1 MTAPV
6 RQGARP
12 AASLADRFSA
22 LGGEQR
28 VKLLRK
34 LVESGRVRDVPAV
47 VPPRDPAR
55 PVRLSPAQ
63 QDLWAYE
70 SLYPGTPALNLCCA
84 YHFDDPVD
92 TAHLEAALTL
102 VQEHHDILRTR
113 ITEGPGGEPHVDFPD
128 AGPFVLEHDD
138 LRGTGTTVHQAFDA
152 FRRRP
157 FDLDGG
163 RLIRGRFVRVDDRRT
178 TLMLSVHHAIADWW
192 SFDVL
197 QTEFAEAYLAV
208 REGTEPRSTRP
219 AIQYADFSA
228 WQGELEE
235 AGVFGERLAFW
246 RRYLADPPGPL
257 TAPGYGS
264 AADDPDRDP
273 DAVVHIGFDLDPPTA
288 AAVRALARRS
298 GTTVY
303 GVLMA
308 AFAVLAH
315 RVTGAEDMVL
325 GTPVANRSAKGLER
339 VIGYVMNAVPTRW
352 RVRPDSSFADLVAVF
367 AADFPDLVANA
378 DLPVGRIVA
387 AAAPERSIGRSP
399 LFQWVFMHLT
409 QQPSVSAV
417 REFAEP
423 ERIHTGGEHDLVG
436 VVKDSGDAMIGSF
449 EIRTDTFSP
458 AAVQR
463 WAECYV
469 ELLKQVTADPALR
482 VGDIGI
488 VPPGLRE
495 RLLGLASGSGAVE
508 PVSLPGLVA
517 RHAARTPD
525 APALDTGARTWSYG
539 QLADRVDRLAG
550 ALARRGA
557 GPGSIVAVLRGRGT
571 DWPVTALAVQRTGAA
586 YLPLDPE
593 YPAERLR
600 RTLADAGPVLVVA
613 DDAVPAAGDVPVLV
627 LGPEAYEGEPLTGPC
642 PDPSGPAYVIHT
654 SGSTGTPKGVV
665 VPHSGLAAL
674 AESLAG
680 GLGLGPGDR
689 VLQLGPPTFDISVA
703 DLCMAFGSG
712 ATLVLPPAGLLVGED
727 LGRVLTHRRV
737 SAVMTTPSVLATVP
751 AGAYPDLRVLAVGA
765 EVCPPELVER
775 WATDGRRFHNVYGPT
790 EATVAVTLSEPLA
803 RGQARPPLGRPLA
816 GTHVRLLD
824 GRLRPAAPGTQG
836 ELYLAGPLAHGYLHS
851 PGQTAARFTA
861 DPYGPPGSRM
871 YRTGDLAWQDDD
883 GTFHYLG
890 RTDDQVKLRGL
901 RAEPAEIAAVL
912 AEHPAVGR
920 SVALVREGGTGRPQL
935 VGYVVPAPGHRP
947 DPDALLTHA
956 AERLP
961 AGLVPA
967 DVVVLDAFPLTAN
980 GKIDKAA
987 LPSPAPRGPVASAAP
1002 ARALSPAEQTLCALY
1017 SEVLGTGPAGVE
1029 VDADF
1034 FRLGGDSIMAIQLA
1048 ARAAAAGLLL
1058 APRDVFTAR
1067 TPARLALSARPATPE
1082 QPAGPDVAE
1091 GRLPLTPIMHWWR
1104 EQGSPL
1110 GTFIQ
1115 SMAFPVPHGVGLDR
1129 IRAAVTALAER
1140 HAALR
1145 MRLIRHDDS
1154 ADWELEAGP
1163 AAVRTERIAVPAG
1176 TLPDGLAEESARS
1189 AVLDPEQGEMLR
1201 AVWFDAGPDRPGL
1214 LLLLVH
1220 HLAVDGVSWRVL
1232 GQELARL
1239 LADGGEPTTDP
1250 GASFARWAR
1259 LLPAEAERAVG
1270 ELDWWTDQLT
1280 DAGKARLTDG
1290 PDDWT
1295 SGSASAPRRA
1305 AVTVEL
1311 DAGLTRDVLVT
1322 LPGAFHCGTD
1332 AVLLTALVRAAV
1344 RRRGTGTGLLL
1355 HLEGHGREAL
1365 SAPVDVSRTV
1375 GWFVTQYPVRLDP
1388 GEDTGAAALKRVKEQ
1403 LRAVPSAGLGWGLL
1417 RYLHPGAGPVL
1428 AGLPAPDVR
1437 FAYLGRFAGDDAAGG
1452 RLLDSGPEAVPVAHA
1467 LEIDVLA
1474 RGAEG
1479 EPRLEATFSYAEG
1492 VLTGDDVRELARLWT
1507 EELTALV
1514 AATAD
1519 GSAAG
1524 HTPSDFP
1531 LVDLTVDQLMEYEDD
1546 LEFEDDGDDF
1556 DGLDHL
1562 DGSDRG
1568 DGLDGLDGLDGS
1580 DRLDGLDRTDGLDGL
1595 DGLDRFDRGDGLD
1608 GLDGSERLEGLDRLD
1623 GEVTDR

>member
-1 MTAPV
+1 MTAPAL
-6 RQGARP
+6 QGSRP

-84 YHFDDPVD
+84 YHFEDPVD
-92 TAHLEAALTL
+92 PAHLEAALTL

-113 ITEGPGGEPHVDFPD
+113 ITESPDRELHVDFPYF
-128 AGPFVLEHDD
+128 GPFVLERDD

-157 FDLDGG
+157 FDLDRG
-163 RLIRGRFVRVDDRRT
+163 RLVRGRFVRVDDRRT

-197 QTEFAEAYLAV
+197 QNEFAEAYLAI
-208 REGTEPRSTRP
+208 REGIRPRLTRP
-219 AIQYADFSA
+219 DIQYADFSA
-228 WQGELEE
+228 WQGELEDS
-235 AGVFGERLAFW
+235 GVFGERLAFW

-257 TAPGYGS
+257 TAPGHGS
-264 AADDPDRDP
+264 TADDPDRDP
-273 DAVVHIGFDLDPPTA
+273 DGIVHIGFDLDPPTA
-288 AAVRALARRS
+288 TAVRALARRC

-352 RVRPDSSFADLVAVF
+352 RVRPDSSFADLLAVF
-367 AADFPDLVANA
+367 AAEFPDLVANA

-458 AAVQR
+458 EAVAR

-482 VGDIGI
+482 VGDIDI
-488 VPPGLRE
+488 VPSGLRE
-495 RLLGLASGSGAVE
+495 RLLGLASGSGAV
-508 PVSLPGLVA
+508 PPLSLPELVA
-517 RHAARTPD
+517 RQAARTPD
-525 APALDTGARTWSYG
+525 APALDTGTRILSYG
-539 QLADRVDRLAG
+539 QLVDRVDRLAG
-550 ALARRGA
+550 TLARRGA
-557 GPGSIVAVLRGRGT
+557 GPGRIVALLLSRGT

-593 YPAERLR
+593 HPAERLR
-600 RTLADAGPVLVVA
+600 RTLADARPVLVVA
-613 DDAVPAAGDVPVLV
+613 DDALPAAGDAPVLV
-627 LGPEAYEGEPLTGPC
+627 LSPESYQGEPLTTPY
-642 PDPSGPAYVIHT
+642 PDPSTPAYVIHT

-665 VPHSGLAAL
+665 VPHSGLAVL
-674 AESLAG
+674 AESLVDRLD
-680 GLGLGPGDR
+680 LGSGDR

-712 ATLVLPPAGLLVGED
+712 ATLVLPPAGMLVGED
-727 LGRVLTHRRV
+727 LARVLTQRRV

-751 AGAYPDLRVLAVGA
+751 AGTYPDLRVLAVGA
-765 EVCPPELVER
+765 EACPPELVER
-775 WATDGRRFHNVYGPT
+775 WAVDGRRFHNVYGPS
-790 EATVAVTLSEPLA
+790 EATVAVTLSEPLVRG
-803 RGQARPPLGRPLA
+803 RGQVSPPVGHPLA

-824 GRLRPAAPGTQG
+824 DRLRPVPPGTQG
-836 ELYLAGPLAHGYLHS
+836 ELYLSGPLAHGYLHR
-851 PGQTAARFTA
+851 PAQTADRFTA

-883 GTFHYLG
+883 GTLHYLG

-901 RAEPAEIAAVL
+901 RTEPAEIAAAL
-912 AEHPAVGR
+912 AEHPSVGR
-920 SVALVREGGTGRPQL
+920 SLALVREGRAGRPQL
-935 VGYVVPAPGHRP
+935 VGYVVPVPGHAP

-961 AGLVPA
+961 AALVPA
-967 DVVVLDAFPLTAN
+967 DVVVLGAFPLTSN

-987 LPSPAPRGPVASAAP
+987 LPAP
-1002 ARALSPAEQTLCALY
+1002 AVRAPAASPTIPGAISPAERTLCSLY
-1017 SEVLGTGPAGVE
+1017 SEVLGAEPSDVDA
-1029 VDADF
+1029 DADF

-1067 TPARLALSARPATPE
+1067 TPARLALVARPAAPE
-1082 QPAGPDVAE
+1082 QPTGPDLAE
-1091 GRLPLTPIMHWWR
+1091 GRFPLTPIMHWWR
-1104 EQGSPL
+1104 EQGAPL
-1110 GTFIQ
+1110 STFIQ
-1115 SMAFPVPHGVGLDR
+1115 SMAFPVPPGVDLDR
-1129 IRAAVTALAER
+1129 IRTAVTALAER

-1145 MRLIRHDDS
+1145 MRLIRHEES

-1163 AAVRTERIAVPAG
+1163 ATVRTERIAVPAD
-1176 TLPDGLAEESARS
+1176 TDPADLAKESARS

-1201 AVWFDAGPDRPGL
+1201 AVWFDSGPDRPGL

-1232 GQELARL
+1232 GQELAQAL
-1239 LADGGEPTTDP
+1239 GGGGEPPTEP

-1259 LLPAEAERAVG
+1259 LLPAEADRAMG
-1270 ELDWWTDQLT
+1270 ELDWWIGQSTT
-1280 DAGKARLTDG
+1280 AETTRLMDG

-1295 SGSASAPRRA
+1295 SRSAGSATAPRRA
-1305 AVTVEL
+1305 AVTIEL
-1311 DAGLTRDVLVT
+1311 DAELTRSALVT
-1322 LPGAFHCGTD
+1322 LPGAFHCGAD

-1344 RRRGTGTGLLL
+1344 RRRGTGTALHL

-1375 GWFVTQYPVRLDP
+1375 GWFVTQYPVRLDL
-1388 GEDTGAAALKRVKEQ
+1388 GTDTGPAALKRVKEQ

-1417 RYLHPGAGPVL
+1417 RYLHPEAGPAL
-1428 AGLPAPDVR
+1428 AALPAPDVR

-1452 RLLDSGPEAVPVAHA
+1452 RFLDSGPDAVPVAHA
-1467 LEIDVLA
+1467 LEIDALA
-1474 RGAEG
+1474 RGTEG
-1479 EPRLEATFSYAEG
+1479 EARLEATFSYAEG
-1492 VLTGDDVRELARLWT
+1492 VLTEDDVRALARLWT

-1514 AATAD
+1514 ADTAD
-1519 GSAAG
+1519 GSVAG

-1531 LVDLTVDQLMEYEDD
+1531 LVDLTIEQLVEFEDD
-1546 LEFEDDGDDF
+1546 LEFEEDGDAF
-1556 DGLDHL
+1556 DALGTF
-1562 DGSDRG
+1562 G
-1568 DGLDGLDGLDGS
+1568 
-1580 DRLDGLDRTDGLDGL
+1580 
-1595 DGLDRFDRGDGLD
+1595 
-1608 GLDGSERLEGLDRLD
+1608 

>member
-6 RQGARP
+6 RQGQRP

-22 LGGEQR
+22 LTGEQR

-84 YHFDDPVD
+84 YHFEDPVEV
-92 TAHLEAALTL
+92 AHLEAALTL
-102 VQEHHDILRTR
+102 VQKHHDILRTR
-113 ITEGPGGEPHVDFPD
+113 VTGTPDGELQVDFPD
-128 AGPFVLEHDD
+128 FGPFVLERDD

-157 FDLDGG
+157 FDLDRG
-163 RLIRGRFVRVDDRRT
+163 RLMRGRFVRVDERRT

-197 QTEFAEAYLAV
+197 QNEFAEAYLAI
-208 REGTEPRSTRP
+208 RDGAEPRLTRP
-219 AIQYADFSA
+219 AVQYADFSA

-235 AGVFGERLAFW
+235 SGVFGERLAFW

-257 TAPGYGS
+257 TAPGHGS

-273 DAVVHIGFDLDPPTA
+273 DGIVHIGFDLDPDAA

-325 GTPVANRSAKGLER
+325 GTPVANRAAKGLDR

-352 RVRPDSSFADLVAVF
+352 RVRPDSSFADLLAVF
-367 AADFPDLVANA
+367 AADFPGLVANA

-449 EIRTDTFSP
+449 EIRTDTFSSE
-458 AAVQR
+458 AVAR

-469 ELLKQVTADPALR
+469 ELLRQVTADPALR
-482 VGDIGI
+482 VADIDI
-488 VPPGLRE
+488 VPSALRE
-495 RLLGLASGSGAVE
+495 RLLGLASGSAAAQ
-508 PVSLPGLVA
+508 PVSLPELVA
-517 RHAARTPD
+517 RRAARTPD
-525 APALDTGARTWSYG
+525 APALDTGTHILTYA

-550 ALARRGA
+550 TLARLGA
-557 GPGSIVAVLRGRGT
+557 GPGELVALVRARGT

-593 YPAERLR
+593 HPAERLR

-613 DDAVPAAGDVPVLV
+613 DDALPAAGGIPVLV
-627 LGPEAYEGEPLTGPC
+627 PGPESYEGEPLTTPY
-642 PDPSGPAYVIHT
+642 PDPAAPAYVIHT

-674 AESLAG
+674 AESLAD
-680 GLGLGPGDR
+680 GLDLASGDR

-712 ATLVLPPAGLLVGED
+712 ATLVLPPAGLLVGDD
-727 LGRVLTHRRV
+727 LARVLTRRRV

-751 AGAYPDLRVLAVGA
+751 AGACPDLRVLAVGA
-765 EVCPPELVER
+765 EACPPELVER
-775 WATDGRRFHNVYGPT
+775 WATAGRRFHNVYGPT
-790 EATVAVTLSEPLA
+790 EATVAVTLSGPLA
-803 RGQARPPLGRPLA
+803 RGHGQTRTPLGRPLTGA
-816 GTHVRLLD
+816 HVRLLD
-824 GRLRPAAPGTQG
+824 DRLRPVAPGTQG
-836 ELYLAGPLAHGYLHS
+836 ELYLAGPLADGYLHR
-851 PGQTAARFTA
+851 PAQTAERFTA
-861 DPYGPPGSRM
+861 DPYGPPGTRM

-883 GTFHYLG
+883 GTLHYLG
-890 RTDDQVKLRGL
+890 RTDDQVKIRGL
-901 RAEPAEIAAVL
+901 RAEPAEIAAAL
-912 AEHPAVGR
+912 AEHPAVGGA
-920 SVALVREGGTGRPQL
+920 VALVREGRAGRPQL
-935 VGYVVPAPGHRP
+935 VGYVVPAPGRTP
-947 DPDALLTHA
+947 DPATLLTHA

-967 DVVVLDAFPLTAN
+967 DVVVLDTFPLTSN

-987 LPSPAPRGPVASAAP
+987 LPAPAPRDPAASP
-1002 ARALSPAEQTLCALY
+1002 AVHRTASPAEQTLCALY
-1017 SEVLGTGPAGVE
+1017 AEVLGARPADVDA
-1029 VDADF
+1029 DADF

-1067 TPARLALSARPATPE
+1067 TPARLAVTARPAAPE
-1082 QPAGPDVAE
+1082 QPAGPDLAE

-1104 EQGSPL
+1104 EQGAPL
-1110 GTFIQ
+1110 RTFIQ
-1115 SMAFPVPHGVGLDR
+1115 SMVFPVPHGVGRDR
-1129 IRAAVTALAER
+1129 IGAAVSALAER

-1145 MRLIRHDDS
+1145 MRLVRHDERT
-1154 ADWELEAGP
+1154 DWELEAGP
-1163 AAVRTERIAVPAG
+1163 ATVRTERVAVPAG
-1176 TLPDGLAEESARS
+1176 DDPAALAQDTARS
-1189 AVLDPEQGEMLR
+1189 AELDPEQGEMLR
-1201 AVWFDAGPDRPGL
+1201 AVWFDAGPGRPGL

-1239 LADGGEPTTDP
+1239 LEDGGGLPADP

-1259 LLPAEAERAVG
+1259 LLPAEADRATG
-1270 ELDWWTDQLT
+1270 ELDWWTGRLATADE
-1280 DAGKARLTDG
+1280 ARLTAG
-1290 PDDWT
+1290 PDGWT
-1295 SGSASAPRRA
+1295 NRSAASATAHRRA

-1311 DAGLTRDVLVT
+1311 DAALTRSALVT

-1332 AVLLTALVRAAV
+1332 AVLLTALVRAAA
-1344 RRRGTGTGLLL
+1344 RRRGTGTALLL

-1365 SAPVDVSRTV
+1365 SAPVDISRTV
-1375 GWFVTQYPVRLDP
+1375 GWFVTQYPVLLDP
-1388 GEDTGAAALKRVKEQ
+1388 GPDTGAAALKQVKEQ

-1417 RYLHPGAGPVL
+1417 RYLHPEAGPAL
-1428 AGLPAPDVR
+1428 AALPAPDVR

-1452 RLLDSGPEAVPVAHA
+1452 RFLDSGPQAVPVAHA
-1467 LEIDVLA
+1467 LEIDALA
-1474 RGAEG
+1474 RGEEDG
-1479 EPRLEATFSYAEG
+1479 PRLEATFSYAQG
-1492 VLTGDDVRELARLWT
+1492 VLTEAEVRELARLWT

-1514 AATAD
+1514 ADTAD
-1519 GSAAG
+1519 GSVAG

-1546 LEFEDDGDDF
+1546 LDFEEDADGF
-1556 DGLDHL
+1556 
-1562 DGSDRG
+1562 G
-1568 DGLDGLDGLDGS
+1568 DLGGAGDLDGLDGGVNA
-1580 DRLDGLDRTDGLDGL
+1580 R
-1595 DGLDRFDRGDGLD
+1595 
-1608 GLDGSERLEGLDRLD
+1608 
-1623 GEVTDR
+1623 

>member
-6 RQGARP
+6 RQGPRP

-84 YHFDDPVD
+84 YHFEDPVD
-92 TAHLEAALTL
+92 AAHLEAALTL

-113 ITEGPGGEPHVDFPD
+113 VTGTGGGELHVDFPD
-128 AGPFVLEHDD
+128 LGPFVLERDD

-163 RLIRGRFVRVDDRRT
+163 RLMRGRFVRVDDRRT

-197 QTEFAEAYLAV
+197 QNEFAEAYLAV
-208 REGTEPRSTRP
+208 REGAEPRLTRP
-219 AIQYADFSA
+219 GIQYADFSA

-257 TAPGYGS
+257 TAPGHGS
-264 AADDPDRDP
+264 TADDPDRDP
-273 DAVVHIGFDLDPPTA
+273 DGIVHIGFDLDPPA
-288 AAVRALARRS
+288 AASVRALARRS

-352 RVRPDSSFADLVAVF
+352 RVRPDSSFADLLAVF

-458 AAVQR
+458 QAVAR

-482 VGDIGI
+482 VGDIDI
-488 VPPGLRE
+488 VPSGLSE
-495 RLLGLASGSGAVE
+495 RLLGLASGSGAVA
-508 PVSLPGLVA
+508 PVSLPELVA
-517 RHAARTPD
+517 RQAARTPD
-525 APALDTGARTWSYG
+525 APALDTGAQLLSYG
-539 QLADRVDRLAG
+539 RLVDRVDRLAG
-550 ALARRGA
+550 TLARHGV
-557 GPGSIVAVLRGRGT
+557 GPGDLVALVRGRGT

-593 YPAERLR
+593 HPTERLR

-627 LGPEAYEGEPLTGPC
+627 LSPQSYQGEPLTAPY
-642 PDPSGPAYVIHT
+642 PDPSTPAYVIHT

-665 VPHSGLAAL
+665 VPHAGLAAL

-680 GLGLGPGDR
+680 RLDLGPGDR

-712 ATLVLPPAGLLVGED
+712 ATLVLPPAGMLVGDD
-727 LGRVLTHRRV
+727 LGRVLTQRRV

-751 AGAYPDLRVLAVGA
+751 AGTYPDLRALAVGA

-775 WATDGRRFHNVYGPT
+775 WAADGRRFHNVYGPT

-803 RGQARPPLGRPLA
+803 PGRGQTRPPLGRPLA

-824 GRLRPAAPGTQG
+824 DRLRPVAPGTQG
-836 ELYLAGPLAHGYLHS
+836 ELYLSGPLAHGYLHR
-851 PGQTAARFTA
+851 PAQTADRFTA
-861 DPYGPPGSRM
+861 DPYGPPGTRM
-871 YRTGDLAWQDDD
+871 YRTGDLAWQGDD
-883 GTFHYLG
+883 GTIHYLG
-890 RTDDQVKLRGL
+890 RGDDQVKLRGL
-901 RAEPAEIAAVL
+901 RTEPAEIAAVL
-912 AEHPAVGR
+912 AEHPSVGAA
-920 SVALVREGGTGRPQL
+920 VALVREGRTGRPQL
-935 VGYVVPAPGHRP
+935 VGYVVPAPGHTP

-967 DVVVLDAFPLTAN
+967 DVVVLGTFLLTDN
-980 GKIDKAA
+980 GKIDKTA
-987 LPSPAPRGPVASAAP
+987 LPAPAPRDPAASP
-1002 ARALSPAEQTLCALY
+1002 AVRRTASPAERTLCALY
-1017 SEVLGTGPAGVE
+1017 CEVLGTDPADVD

-1067 TPARLALSARPATPE
+1067 TPARLALSARPAAPE
-1082 QPAGPDVAE
+1082 QPAGPDLAE

-1104 EQGSPL
+1104 EQGARL

-1115 SMAFPVPHGVGLDR
+1115 SMVFPVPHGVDQDR
-1129 IRAAVTALAER
+1129 IRAAVSALAER

-1154 ADWELEAGP
+1154 TDWELEAGP
-1163 AAVRTERIAVPAG
+1163 ATVRTERVAVAADTDPAE
-1176 TLPDGLAEESARS
+1176 LAQDSARS

-1232 GQELARL
+1232 GQELAHMLR
-1239 LADGGEPTTDP
+1239 DGGEPPRDP

-1259 LLPAEAERAVG
+1259 LLPAEADRALG
-1270 ELDWWTDQLT
+1270 ELDWWTGRMSA
-1280 DAGKARLTDG
+1280 AGKARLTDG
-1290 PDDWT
+1290 PDGWT
-1295 SGSASAPRRA
+1295 SRPAAPATAYRRA
-1305 AVTVEL
+1305 VVTIEL
-1311 DAGLTRDVLVT
+1311 DAELTRSALVT

-1344 RRRGTGTGLLL
+1344 RRRGTGTALLL

-1365 SAPVDVSRTV
+1365 SAPVDISRTV
-1375 GWFVTQYPVRLDP
+1375 GWFVTQYPVVLDP
-1388 GEDTGAAALKRVKEQ
+1388 GTDTGPAALKLVKEQ

-1417 RYLHPGAGPVL
+1417 RYLHPEAGPTL
-1428 AGLPAPDVR
+1428 AALPAPDVR

-1452 RLLDSGPEAVPVAHA
+1452 RFLDSGPDAVPVAHA

-1479 EPRLEATFSYAEG
+1479 EPRLEATFSYAQG
-1492 VLTGDDVRELARLWT
+1492 VLGEDDVRELARLWT
-1507 EELTALV
+1507 RELTALV
-1514 AATAD
+1514 ADAAD

-1531 LVDLTVDQLMEYEDD
+1531 LVDLTVDQLLQYEDD
-1546 LEFEDDGDDF
+1546 LSFEEDA
-1556 DGLDHL
+1556 DGLDDL
-1562 DGSDRG
+1562 DD
-1568 DGLDGLDGLDGS
+1568 LDGLGGFGA
-1580 DRLDGLDRTDGLDGL
+1580 LDGLEGEV
-1595 DGLDRFDRGDGLD
+1595 
-1608 GLDGSERLEGLDRLD
+1608 SER
-1623 GEVTDR
+1623 

>member
-6 RQGARP
+6 RPGPRP

-28 VKLLRK
+28 VQLLRK

-47 VPPRDPAR
+47 VPRRDPAR

-84 YHFDDPVD
+84 YHFEDPVD
-92 TAHLEAALTL
+92 PAHLEGALTL

-113 ITEGPGGEPHVDFPD
+113 VTETPGGELRVDFPD
-128 AGPFVLEHDD
+128 RGPFVLERDD
-138 LRGTGTTVHQAFDA
+138 LRGTGTSVHQAFDA

-163 RLIRGRFVRVDDRRT
+163 SLVRGRFVRVDDRRT
-178 TLMLSVHHAIADWW
+178 TLMLSVHHVIADWW

-197 QTEFAEAYLAV
+197 QNEFAEAYLAI
-208 REGTEPRSTRP
+208 REGTRPRLTRP
-219 AIQYADFSA
+219 GIQYADFSA
-228 WQGELEE
+228 WQGELED

-246 RRYLADPPGPL
+246 RRYLADPPAPL
-257 TAPGYGS
+257 TAPGHGS
-264 AADDPDRDP
+264 TAEDPDRDP
-273 DAVVHIGFDLDPPTA
+273 DGIVHIGFGLDAPAA

-352 RVRPDSSFADLVAVF
+352 RVRPDSSFADLLAVF

-387 AAAPERSIGRSP
+387 AAAPERKLGRSP

-458 AAVQR
+458 QAVAR

-469 ELLKQVTADPALR
+469 ELLRQVTADPAVR
-482 VGDIGI
+482 VGDLGI
-488 VPPGLRE
+488 VPSGLRE
-495 RLLGLASGSGAVE
+495 RLLGLASGAAAAA
-508 PVSLPGLVA
+508 PVPLPELVA
-517 RHAARTPD
+517 RQAARTPH
-525 APALDTGARTWSYG
+525 APALDTGARTLSYG
-539 QLADRVDRLAG
+539 ELTDRVDRLAG
-550 ALARRGA
+550 TLARLGA
-557 GPGSIVAVLRGRGT
+557 GPGRLVALLRGRGT

-593 YPAERLR
+593 HPAERLR
-600 RTLADAGPVLVVA
+600 RTLADADPVLVVA
-613 DDAVPAAGDVPVLV
+613 DDATPASGEIPVLV
-627 LGPEAYEGEPLTGPC
+627 LGPEAYEGEPFTAPY
-642 PDPSGPAYVIHT
+642 PDPSTPAYVIHT

-674 AESLAG
+674 ARSLAD
-680 GLGLGPGDR
+680 GLDLGPGDR

-703 DLCMAFGSG
+703 DLCMAFGAG
-712 ATLVLPPAGLLVGED
+712 ATLVLPPAGMLVGED
-727 LGRVLTHRRV
+727 LGRVLTRRRV

-751 AGAYPDLRVLAVGA
+751 AGSYPHLRVLAVGA
-765 EVCPPELVER
+765 EACPPELVAR
-775 WATDGRRFHNVYGPT
+775 WAVDGRRFHNAYGPT
-790 EATVAVTLSEPLA
+790 EATVAVTLSEPLGHE
-803 RGQARPPLGRPLA
+803 RGQTRPPLGRPLA
-816 GTHVRLLD
+816 GAHVRLLD
-824 GRLRPAAPGTQG
+824 DRLRPVPPGTQG
-836 ELYLAGPLAHGYLHS
+836 ELYLSGPLAHGYLHR
-851 PGQTAARFTA
+851 PAQTADRFTA
-861 DPYGPPGSRM
+861 DPYGPPGTRM

-883 GTFHYLG
+883 GTLHYLG

-912 AEHPAVGR
+912 AEHPAVRG
-920 SVALVREGGTGRPQL
+920 SVALVREGRAGRPQL
-935 VGYVVPAPGHRP
+935 VGYVVPVPGHTP

-967 DVVVLDAFPLTAN
+967 DVVVLGAFPLTSN

-987 LPSPAPRGPVASAAP
+987 LPAPAPRGPAAAP
-1002 ARALSPAEQTLCALY
+1002 AVPRVTSTAEQTLCALY
-1017 SEVLGTGPAGVE
+1017 AEVLGTEPVD

-1067 TPARLALSARPATPE
+1067 TPARLALTARPAAPE
-1082 QPAGPDVAE
+1082 QPTGPDLAE
-1091 GRLPLTPIMHWWR
+1091 GRFPLTPIMRWWR
-1104 EQGSPL
+1104 EQGGPL

-1115 SMAFPVPHGVGLDR
+1115 SMAFPVPHGVDQDR
-1129 IRAAVTALAER
+1129 VRAAVTALADR

-1145 MRLIRHDDS
+1145 MRLIRHAAS

-1163 AAVRTERIAVPAG
+1163 ATVRAERIAVPAG
-1176 TLPDGLAEESARS
+1176 ADPADLAEAAARS
-1189 AVLDPEQGEMLR
+1189 AVLDPERGEMLR
-1201 AVWFDAGPDRPGL
+1201 AVWFDAGPERPGL

-1239 LADGGEPTTDP
+1239 LADGGEPPADP

-1259 LLPAEAERAVG
+1259 LLPAEADRVID
-1270 ELDWWTDQLT
+1270 ELDWWT
-1280 DAGKARLTDG
+1280 ARLSTAG
-1290 PDDWT
+1290 QARLLTGEDDWA
-1295 SGSASAPRRA
+1295 SRSAGALRRA
-1305 AVTVEL
+1305 VVTVDV
-1311 DAGLTRDVLVT
+1311 DAELTRSALVT
-1322 LPGAFHCGTD
+1322 LPGAFHCGAD

-1344 RRRGTGTGLLL
+1344 RRRGTGTDLLL

-1375 GWFVTQYPVRLDP
+1375 GWFVTQYPVRLDL
-1388 GEDTGAAALKRVKEQ
+1388 GTDTGPAALKQVKEQ

-1417 RYLHPGAGPVL
+1417 RYLHPEAGPAL

-1452 RLLDSGPEAVPVAHA
+1452 RLLDSGPDAVPVAHA

-1474 RGAEG
+1474 RGTEG
-1479 EPRLEATFSYAEG
+1479 APRLEATFSYAEG
-1492 VLTGDDVRELARLWT
+1492 VLTEDDVRELARLWT
-1507 EELTALV
+1507 EELAAL
-1514 AATAD
+1514 AADTAD
-1519 GSAAG
+1519 GAAAG

-1531 LVDLTVDQLMEYEDD
+1531 LVALTVDQLAELEDG
-1546 LEFEDDGDDF
+1546 LEFGDDVESEE
-1556 DGLDHL
+1556 D
-1562 DGSDRG
+1562 
-1568 DGLDGLDGLDGS
+1568 
-1580 DRLDGLDRTDGLDGL
+1580 TDGFAG
-1595 DGLDRFDRGDGLD
+1595 FN
-1608 GLDGSERLEGLDRLD
+1608 GSGGAEGFGGFD
-1623 GEVTDR
+1623 GEVAGR